1 MNQSA
6 TTGWATTAEWIKR
19 LLKSSKVQA
28 VAKIFLGNLRTV
40 AKKIDKAKEVQ
51 CVVSCL
57 MMLEPKL
64 LPGFTSYCLQD
75 EPKCH
80 GSLSRSSNNG
90 VSLLLL
96 WQVLHFLVNIEKQK
110 HRRLQCLAFCGFLL
124 KTQKPTTL
132 WKKFVPFWEYITLCI
147 KWFCLPMFMPRLWRR
162 RAKTKNGT
170 HESIILTLGG
180 KST

>member
-1 MNQSA
+1 M
-6 TTGWATTAEWIKR
+6 
-19 LLKSSKVQA
+19 QA

-80 GSLSRSSNNG
+80 GSLSRNSNNG

-110 HRRLQCLAFCGFLL
+110 HRRLQWLAFCGFLL
-124 KTQKPTTL
+124 KTQKPTYYPV
-132 WKKFVPFWEYITLCI
+132 KKVCSFLGNTWFYALSGFASQCLCQG
-147 KWFCLPMFMPRLWRR
+147 CGVVEQ
-162 RAKTKNGT
+162 KNGT
-170 HESIILTLGG
+170 HRIILFNIGRQIHLMTRSPKHLQKGNNFFH
-180 KST
+180 TTVVF

>member
-1 MNQSA
+1 M
-6 TTGWATTAEWIKR
+6 
-19 LLKSSKVQA
+19 QA

-80 GSLSRSSNNG
+80 GSLSRNSNNG

-96 WQVLHFLVNIEKQK
+96 WQVSNFLDNVEN
-110 HRRLQCLAFCGFLL
+110 RN
-124 KTQKPTTL
+124 TDD
-132 WKKFVPFWEYITLCI
+132 
-147 KWFCLPMFMPRLWRR
+147 LPMFSFLWFPSQNATTHCVNLKLCPRAEENHLIWSPMG
-162 RAKTKNGT
+162 ANNCP
-170 HESIILTLGG
+170 LGRQLALASEISASG
-180 KST
+180 RDLMMCSPLS

>member
-1 MNQSA
+1 M
-6 TTGWATTAEWIKR
+6 
-19 LLKSSKVQA
+19 QA

-80 GSLSRSSNNG
+80 GSLSRNSNNG

-124 KTQKPTTL
+124 KRKNPL
-132 WKKFVPFWEYITLCI
+132 WFFEVVSPGKRKSLDLEPHGRQQLSCGAPASLSIRDFNVRTRSQRPDLSNWLWQIVPLAQRPVMCSP
-147 KWFCLPMFMPRLWRR
+147 L
-162 RAKTKNGT
+162 
-170 HESIILTLGG
+170 S
-180 KST
+180 